1 MIDEISGPFH
11 TGTQEDSTNWLEYF
25 ETVTKQ
31 ISEGNTVLMIDQRI
45 DNDIFDRVVK
55 LEMNKLT
62 NLASVVE

>member
-1 MIDEISGPFH
+1 MSLSILWSII
-11 TGTQEDSTNWLEYF
+11 STNWLEYF